1 MISRFLLSLALA
13 GSLTACGDD
22 DTGTDQDMSVAI
34 PHNFK
39 QINALILAPSC
50 ASFKSCHSQSGKTD
64 AKINM
69 CSAPDQPGLPMQI
82 CQASATLRSAYDA
95 LVGMP
100 PVHVVPANGRAK
112 GEGMKIVDPC
122 KPENS
127 FLLTKLRL
135 PVTETDPKVN
145 YGEHMPNDNPSLS
158 KGEIDA
164 ISDWIARGA
173 HFDEPDDVAG
183 NTCVMTPPDLAV
195 SD

>member
-1 MISRFLLSLALA
+1 MDKRFLLAFALA
-13 GSLTACGDD
+13 SSVAGCGDD
-22 DTGTDQDMSVAI
+22 DTTDNADMSVAI

-39 QINALILAPSC
+39 QIHTLILGPSC
-50 ASFKSCHSQSGKTD
+50 ANFKSCHSQSGKTD

-69 CSAPDQPGLPMQI
+69 CAAPDPAGLPQQI
-82 CQASATLRSAYDA
+82 CQSNATLRSAYDA

-100 PVHVVPANGRAK
+100 PLHVVPSNARAK
-112 GEGMKIVDPC
+112 GEGMRIIEPC

-127 FLLTKLRL
+127 FILTKLRL
-135 PVTETDPKVN
+135 PVTETDPDVN

-173 HFDEPDDVAG
+173 HFDEPDDVTG
-183 NTCVMTPPDLAV
+183 NACVMTPPDLSV
-195 SD
+195 FD